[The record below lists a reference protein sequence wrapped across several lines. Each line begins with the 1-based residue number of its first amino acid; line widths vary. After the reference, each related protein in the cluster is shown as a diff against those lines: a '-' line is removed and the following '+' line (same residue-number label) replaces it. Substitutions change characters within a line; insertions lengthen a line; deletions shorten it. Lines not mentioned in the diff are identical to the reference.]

1 VVAVQEKF
9 SKELFQYILSR
20 VVGDGH
26 QDVVTEIRP
35 SKRFIVG
42 TLAARVEGK
51 IELEGGK
58 ALIRASRMKVA
69 FLVERSSIDKNSRLV
84 VTTTGNVYFPIIV
97 TKKLDE
103 NNEVQKDLAEKVKES
118 RSGKETGV
126 AWKRL
131 PFHEEF
137 DCVIPDL
144 GEETNNKLEFSNPIL
159 EANQDEHKKVEID
172 KNCWQASMAIE
183 RENFDTKNDLIS
195 ISFTNDAIEPKE
207 YPREKRELKS
217 LEQTLFNCKL
227 KVTLKNINHVK
238 FVDEYRYEDNTQRYY
253 YDFRGINCQAYWEI
267 EKEKLFTE
275 HYGEYIQENIVP
287 RNSIQGLDLP
297 FSKLQ
302 SESEALDL
310 LDKFS
315 RTLQSYY
322 DLYMNNYSTE
332 HSDQSQIFQPIS
344 NDRQRTWVERKA
356 LIDKFGLLLERIN
369 EGIDNLRNN
378 RDARISFV
386 HMNETF
392 QKYYENNGIA
402 NGKWRLFQLVFILAS
417 ITSITL
423 KHRLD
428 ATDILHVDTGG
439 GKSEAY
445 FGLVVF
451 TMFFERISGKQNG
464 VTALVKFPLRMLSIQ
479 QLERVSSIVIYAENV
494 RSEKN
499 KLFDSS
505 EFSIGYYVGNNEDF
519 PNSYSDLRRKLYSKN
534 NIKLIPAPESS
545 IISKCPL
552 CEKSNRGTVRL
563 VEDKEHQRI
572 LHICDKCQSKFHIY
586 LTDKEI
592 YRWRPTV
599 IVSTV
604 DKWASLSFQRL
615 GKNLLGANG
624 SMCSEHHGFIPSEE
638 TCEDDEEAFRCDMRG
653 NNESSASGPV
663 LSIQDEMHLLREG
676 FGTISSHFEGL
687 VEAMISR
694 TSNRMLKHVTMS
706 ATLNG
711 SERQVAQLYNKES
724 FVIPGL
730 CPEKVGGD
738 TDPFFEMKKGAKR
751 IIFGLKPNLRDNHY
765 ASLRTILHYCEFMLL
780 KQYELNH
787 SSAKFCETYG
797 LKREEAQILINQ
809 FIVPL
814 SYHIKKQ
821 DALDMQKYEQE
832 VIVDELNRDT
842 SQEKTDLGRKC
853 VGTPVTGSSTLE
865 ELKEVIDSIRKFVK
879 EYDPSADDKKTFS
892 LKPVYSTS
900 VISHGVDLDEL
911 NFMIFQGLPY
921 STSEYIQAL
930 SRVGRKRLGL
940 ILLWFFP
947 NRVRD
952 DSFFR
957 NFSRYHDTLDHQV
970 KPIPMSRLSKL
981 GLNQTMNSLFC
992 AGILNYL
999 SNKLGYPIYRK
1010 EHIQKIDSYDK
1021 QDLVEFIKQCYT
1033 GSETKGVLDL
1043 DIANEVENRIDVIS
1057 NSAAGPKEFF
1067 PTILRQSGYYYYRN
1081 QSGMRGI
1088 QRDLVL
1094 RLIPEDMS
1102 LIRGNTGEE

>member
-1 VVAVQEKF
+1 MGVEVQEKF
-9 SKELFQYILSR
+9 SKELFQYVLSR
-20 VVGDGH
+20 VVGNSD
-26 QDVVTEIRP
+26 QDLVIDLKP

-58 ALIRASRMKVA
+58 ASIRASRMKVA
-69 FLVERSSIDKNSRLV
+69 FLVERSSISKNSRLLI
-84 VTTTGNVYFPIIV
+84 TASGNVYFPIV
-97 TKKLDE
+97 TSKELNDE
-103 NNEVQKDLAEKVKES
+103 NVQKNFAEKVKES
-118 RSGKETGV
+118 RSGKEKGV
-126 AWKRL
+126 SYKRL

-137 DCVIPDL
+137 DGIIPEI
-144 GEETNNKLEFSNPIL
+144 GQESNNKLEFSKPMV
-159 EANQDEHKKVEID
+159 EANQDELRKLEID
-172 KNCWQASMAIE
+172 NSCWQASVTVE
-183 RENFDTKNDLIS
+183 RESFDVDNDLIS
-195 ISFTNDAIEPKE
+195 ISFTNDAIQPNELPK
-207 YPREKRELKS
+207 EKRELKS
-217 LEQTLFNCKL
+217 LERTLFDCKL
-227 KVTLKNINHVK
+227 NVILKDIKHVK
-238 FVDEYRYEDNTQRYY
+238 FIDEYRYENHTQRYY

-267 EKEKLFTE
+267 EKQKLFTE
-275 HYGEYIQENIVP
+275 HFGEYIQDNIIP
-287 RNSIQGLDLP
+287 RNSIQGLEFP
-297 FSKLQ
+297 FSELQ
-302 SESEALDL
+302 SESEALEL
-310 LDKFS
+310 LEKL
-315 RTLQSYY
+315 RTTLQSYY
-322 DLYMNNYSTE
+322 ELYMNNYSTE
-332 HSDQSQIFQPIS
+332 HSDQKQVFQPVS
-344 NDRQRTWVERKA
+344 NDRQRTWDERKY

-369 EGIDNLRNN
+369 EGIDDLRDN
-378 RDARISFV
+378 RNSRISFI

-392 QKYYENNGIA
+392 QKYYENKGIS
-402 NGKWRLFQLVFILAS
+402 NGKWRLFQIVFILAS
-417 ITSITL
+417 ITSISL
-423 KHRLD
+423 KHHLD
-428 ATDILHVDTGG
+428 VTDILHVDTGG

-479 QLERVSSIVIYAENV
+479 QLERFSSIIIYAEKV
-494 RSEKN
+494 RLAKN
-499 KLFDSS
+499 KLFDGS
-505 EFSIGYYVGNNEDF
+505 EFTIGYYVGNNENF

-534 NIKLIPAPESS
+534 SKLIPAPVSS
-545 IISKCPL
+545 IILNCPL
-552 CEKSNRGTVRL
+552 CEKSDRGTVRL
-563 VEDKEHQRI
+563 VEDEEHHRI
-572 LHICDKCQSKFHIY
+572 LHMCDKCLGKFHIY

-624 SMCSEHHGFIPSEE
+624 SMCIEQHGFIPSEE
-638 TCEDDEEAFRCDMRG
+638 PCEDDEEAFRCPNKG

-687 VEAMISR
+687 VEAMVSR

-711 SERQVAQLYNKES
+711 SERQVSQLYNKES

-730 CPEKVGGD
+730 CPEKVGGE
-738 TDPFFEMKKGAKR
+738 TDPFFEFKEGPKR
-751 IIFGLKPNLRDNHY
+751 IIYGLKPNLRDNHY
-765 ASLRTILHYCEFMLL
+765 ASLRTILHYCEFILQ

-787 SSAKFCETYG
+787 DPTKFSEVYG
-797 LKREEAQILINQ
+797 LSREEAQDLINQ

-814 SYHIKKQ
+814 SYHVKKQ
-821 DALDMQKYEQE
+821 DALDMQKFEQE
-832 VIVDELNRDT
+832 VIVDELNRKSDG
-842 SQEKTDLGRKC
+842 EKIDRGRRC
-853 VGTPVTGSSTLE
+853 NGTPVTGSSSLE
-865 ELKEVIDSIRKFVK
+865 DLKEVIDCIRKFVK
-879 EYDPSADDKKTFS
+879 EYDPSADDKNSFN
-892 LKPVYSTS
+892 LRPVYSTS

-921 STSEYIQAL
+921 STSEYIQSL

-940 ILLWFFP
+940 ILLWFYP

-992 AGILNYL
+992 AGILNYM
-999 SNKLGYPIYRK
+999 SNRLGYPIYRK
-1010 EHIQKIDSYDK
+1010 EHVQKISPNDR

-1033 GSETKGVLDL
+1033 GSDTRGVLDL
-1043 DIANEVENRIDVIS
+1043 DIANEVENRIEFIV
-1057 NSAAGPKEFF
+1057 NSSFGAKEYF
-1067 PTILRQSGYYYYRN
+1067 PNILKQSGYYYYRN

-1094 RLIPEDMS
+1094 RLVPDDMS
-1102 LIRGNTGEE
+1102 LIRGNTEEE